1 MILYTLIGSLC
12 HSCNLLDNGK
22 VMWRNHC
29 CNILFQSADGCVVW
43 QIELII
49 NKDPGFS
56 KESRRVSVN
65 IGKTWRSWIVRTGR
79 IVQHSHSS
87 PVGCGELRA
96 LPKATV
102 FICVWPDPFHWEIIS
117 FLLLLLETAC
127 ALELESPL
135 ARWEVRRAMDHSVS
149 QSPCPLARWC
159 PSSPVLL
166 VGLWV
171 LLFRNKVSGWKV
183 T

>member
-1 MILYTLIGSLC
+1 MILYTLIGCLC
-12 HSCNLLDNGK
+12 HACNLLDNGK

-29 CNILFQSADGCVVW
+29 CNTLFQSADGCVVW

-56 KESRRVSVN
+56 KRVGECLSILTKQEGPELLELEESSSTLILHLWGAVSYVLCP
-65 IGKTWRSWIVRTGR
+65 KPRC
-79 IVQHSHSS
+79 SS
-87 PVGCGELRA
+87 VCDL
-96 LPKATV
+96 T
-102 FICVWPDPFHWEIIS
+102 FHWERIS

-127 ALELESPL
+127 ALELESHL
-135 ARWEVRRAMDHSVS
+135 ARWEVRRAKDHSVS
-149 QSPCPLARWC
+149 QSPCPHARWC

-171 LLFRNKVSGWKV
+171 LPFRNKMSGWKV